1 MWSDNETTTDLIG
14 FRVHAELIRTVVTD
28 PNLLPVVL
36 GVFGDW
42 GGGKSSI
49 MKMLEQDL
57 NSDENGETACLYF
70 NGWMFEG
77 YEDAKTALLSSILI
91 ELGEHKRFGP
101 KVKDKITGLLK
112 RVKWMEIAKLGL
124 KHVGVPLAI
133 GALTGGVG
141 AIPAAATALLPH
153 LLRSGSAEKKD
164 DETANQNQEREG
176 INWLELVESD
186 SSKPDLLEIRKFRE
200 DFGTM
205 LGMTGI
211 KSLVILI
218 DDLDRCLPERIIETL
233 EAIKLFVAVP
243 MTAFVVGADPRIV
256 RHAIATRYVER
267 QISEN
272 LSVSDRGENS
282 ADEEK
287 YNLVQDYLEKLIQI
301 PYHLPRLSPAE
312 IETYINLLAC
322 QKNLNATQ
330 CETILKHWAEKR
342 RTNFYAAYQHGA
354 IKEAL
359 GNDEVISG
367 ELERMLTWSN
377 SIALVITEGLKGNP
391 RQVKRMLNAM
401 LLRKKLAQVAGINI
415 KDEVLAKLMVL
426 EYGHERRLR
435 ELSNWQAAEGGFPE
449 RLKTLESWA
458 LSEKD
463 DGKAALDESLS
474 NWNKPSIRNWLQMQ
488 PPLSG
493 VDLRDYF
500 WLARDRTS
508 STLTGVQMVS
518 PLVRRLLDQL
528 ISDNEG
534 EQTLGA
540 REAARLDDFEREA
553 LLELLQQQV
562 ERHPDQISG
571 PEALFRLAE
580 QRLEGAAQSLFL
592 AAHNAPP
599 SLLEPGVVSRIEIL
613 GKMDPTL
620 AVRAR
625 EVLEHLTSKSS
636 TKVGRAAEKSLKGWD
651 KDGNVR
657 RL

>member
-14 FRVHAELIRTVVTD
+14 FRVHADLIRTVVTD
-28 PNLLPVVL
+28 PDLLPVVL

-57 NSDENGETACLYF
+57 NSDEHNDTACLYF

-101 KVKDKITGLLK
+101 KVKNKITGLLK
-112 RVKWMEIAKLGL
+112 RVKWMELAKLGV
-124 KHVGVPLAI
+124 KHVGVPLAV

-141 AIPAAATALLPH
+141 AIPAAAAALLPH
-153 LLRSGSAEKKD
+153 LLKSDSSEKKD
-164 DETANQNQEREG
+164 EENESKSNEQEG
-176 INWLELVESD
+176 INWLELVQGD
-186 SSKPDLLEIRKFRE
+186 PSKPDLLEIRKFRE
-200 DFGTM
+200 DFEKM
-205 LGMTGI
+205 LATTGI

-243 MTAFVVGADPRIV
+243 RTAFVVGADPRIV
-256 RHAIATRYVER
+256 RHAIAMRYVDRQMSQEVSATER
-267 QISEN
+267 EEAST
-272 LSVSDRGENS
+272 
-282 ADEEK
+282 DEEK

-322 QKNLNATQ
+322 QKHLNATQ
-330 CETILKHWAEKR
+330 CETILNHWAERR

-359 GNDEVISG
+359 GNEEAISR

-401 LLRKKLAQVAGINI
+401 LLRKRLAQVAGINI

-426 EYGHERRLR
+426 EYAHERRLR
-435 ELSNWQAAEGGFPE
+435 ELNNWQATEGGYPE
-449 RLKTLESWA
+449 GLKELESWA
-458 LSEKD
+458 LSEEGEEKI
-463 DGKAALDESLS
+463 ALREPLS
-474 NWNKPSIRNWLQMQ
+474 NWNKPSLRSWLRMQ
-488 PPLSG
+488 PPLSD

-534 EQTLGA
+534 EQSLGA
-540 REAARLDDFEREA
+540 RDAMGLDEFEREA

-571 PEALFRLAE
+571 PKALFRLAE
-580 QRLEGAAQSLFL
+580 QKLQGAAQTLFL
-592 AAHNAPP
+592 AVRNAPP
-599 SLLEPGVVSRIEIL
+599 SQLEPGVVSRIEIL

-620 AVRAR
+620 AARAR
-625 EVLEHLTSKSS
+625 EVLDHLKSKPS
-636 TKVGRAAEKSLKGWD
+636 TKAGRAAEKSLKGW
-651 KDGNVR
+651 
-657 RL
+657 